1 MSGEEANAEFHEQ
14 LRLQRLYERAG
25 GGGEAGDG
33 PGELSRTSTF
43 VDADG
48 TEFEW
53 DWQKK
58 AWFPKITEDFLAMYH
73 ANYGFIEESSD
84 NTVDSSTETQKRAAI
99 LQKSSASNAAQ
110 LEQKET
116 KQKGEK
122 RKADSG
128 WIDVEEQKNT
138 NVYVSGLPPD
148 ITNDEF
154 VELMSKFGIIMQ
166 NPETEE
172 YKIKLYK
179 DKDGNL
185 KGDGLCCYLK
195 KESIDLA
202 LKFLDETEMRGYKLH
217 VEVAKFEMKGQ
228 YDASKKKKKS
238 KDYKKKLLLQKKQL
252 DWRPERKP
260 GSSRLR
266 CQRVVILKNMF
277 HPKDFEEDPLIL
289 NEIREDLRLECE
301 KFGQV
306 KKVLLFDRHPGGV
319 ASVAFKEPEEA
330 DQCILMLN
338 GRWFGGRQI
347 TAETWDGIVDYQ
359 IEETVK
365 EREDR
370 LKSWESFLEVHPSTA
385 KSSSEQ
391 KTTQGSSQ
399 PSEESSVP
407 PEDNTKQSE
416 DNATPPQDNTKQSE
430 DNATP
435 PQDNRKPSENNAT
448 PPQDNRQP
456 SEDNA
461 TSPQDNRQPSEDN
474 ATSPEDNK
482 KSSVDSTTPSEDSKL
497 QDITDSMTEVEEAE
511 EKWNEE
517 NLSTDSS
524 IGGSDD
530 DVDEP

>member
-1 MSGEEANAEFHEQ
+1 MSGQEANADFHEQ
-14 LRLQRLYERAG
+14 LRLQRLLE
-25 GGGEAGDG
+25 GGEAEEAWGR
-33 PGELSRTSTF
+33 SSTF

-53 DWQKK
+53 DRERK
-58 AWFPKITEDFLAMYH
+58 AWFPKVVLIRILITFCISPLFYIASFIFNN
-73 ANYGFIEESSD
+73 ANMSF
-84 NTVDSSTETQKRAAI
+84 K
-99 LQKSSASNAAQ
+99 
-110 LEQKET
+110 
-116 KQKGEK
+116 
-122 RKADSG
+122 G
-128 WIDVEEQKNT
+128 WIDVEEQRNT

-202 LKFLDETEMRGYKLH
+202 VRFLDETEVRGYKLH
-217 VEVAKFEMKGQ
+217 VEAAKFEMKGQ

-266 CQRVVILKNMF
+266 CERVVILKNMF
-277 HPKDFEEDPLIL
+277 HPKDFEEDPLVL
-289 NEIREDLRLECE
+289 NEIRDDVQLECE

-306 KKVLLFDRHPGGV
+306 KKVLVFDRHPSGV
-319 ASVAFKEPEEA
+319 ASVAFKEPEQA

-347 TAETWDGIVDYQ
+347 TAETWDGVVDYQ

-370 LKSWESFLEVHPSTA
+370 LKSWESFLENDVSTG
-385 KSSSEQ
+385 KSADDQKPTQASSQASSEASAPPEDGMKVSEDNRKQ
-391 KTTQGSSQ
+391 SADSLTPSQ
-399 PSEESSVP
+399 DDKKRSADTVAPS
-407 PEDNTKQSE
+407 EDNTKTTV
-416 DNATPPQDNTKQSE
+416 DNAVISG
-430 DNATP
+430 
-435 PQDNRKPSENNAT
+435 
-448 PPQDNRQP
+448 
-456 SEDNA
+456 
-461 TSPQDNRQPSEDN
+461 
-474 ATSPEDNK
+474 
-482 KSSVDSTTPSEDSKL
+482 DSKQ
-497 QDITDSMTEVEEAE
+497 QDVIDSMSDVEKAE
-511 EKWNEE
+511 EKWIEE
-517 NLSTDSS
+517 NLSTESS
-524 IGGSDD
+524 IDGSDD
-530 DVDEP
+530 DAEEQ

>member
-1 MSGEEANAEFHEQ
+1 MSAAGGQDSNADFHEQ
-14 LRLQRLYERAG
+14 LRLQQLLEREGGVGDAG
-25 GGGEAGDG
+25 
-33 PGELSRTSTF
+33 LSRSSTF

-53 DWQKK
+53 DCEKK
-58 AWFPKITEDFLAMYH
+58 AWFPKITEDFLATYH
-73 ANYGFIEESSD
+73 ANYGYIEESSD
-84 NTVDSSTETQKRAAI
+84 NTENSGTETQKMTNV
-99 LQKSSASNAAQ
+99 LQQSSGSNAAQ
-110 LEQKET
+110 LDPKET

-122 RKADSG
+122 RKADAG
-128 WIDVEEQKNT
+128 WIDVEQQKNT
-138 NVYVSGLPPD
+138 SVYVSGLPPD

-202 LKFLDETEMRGYKLH
+202 LKFLDETEVRGYKLH

-266 CQRVVILKNMF
+266 CERVVILKNMF

-289 NEIREDLRLECE
+289 NEIRDDVRLECE

-306 KKVLLFDRHPGGV
+306 KKVLLFDRHPNGV
-319 ASVAFKEPEEA
+319 ASVAFKEPEQA
-330 DQCILMLN
+330 DLCILMLN

-347 TAETWDGIVDYQ
+347 TAEAWDGIIDYQ

-370 LKSWESFLEVHPSTA
+370 LKSWESFLEVDSSTV
-385 KSSSEQ
+385 KSTDGQ
-391 KTTQGSSQ
+391 KTTQASSQ
-399 PSEESSVP
+399 ASVEISSP
-407 PEDNTKQSE
+407 PEDSTKLSE
-416 DNATPPQDNTKQSE
+416 DNGTPSVDSVMPSE
-430 DNATP
+430 
-435 PQDNRKPSENNAT
+435 DNRKPSV
-448 PPQDNRQP
+448 DSVVP
-456 SEDNA
+456 SEDN
-461 TSPQDNRQPSEDN
+461 R
-474 ATSPEDNK
+474 
-482 KSSVDSTTPSEDSKL
+482 KSSVNSLVPSEESKPQDMIDSV
-497 QDITDSMTEVEEAE
+497 SEVKEAE
-511 EKWNEE
+511 ENV
-517 NLSTDSS
+517 STDSS
-524 IGGSDD
+524 IEGSDD
-530 DVDEP
+530 EPEEP

>member
-1 MSGEEANAEFHEQ
+1 MSGEEVNADFHEQ
-14 LRLQRLYERAG
+14 LRLQRLLEGGQAEEARGRA
-25 GGGEAGDG
+25 
-33 PGELSRTSTF
+33 STF

-53 DWQKK
+53 DCEKK
-58 AWFPKITEDFLAMYH
+58 AWFPKITEDFLATYH
-73 ANYGFIEESSD
+73 ANYGYIEENPE
-84 NTVDSSTETQKRAAI
+84 NTGNSTTETEKTAAV
-99 LQKSSASNAAQ
+99 LEKSSQSNTPQ
-110 LEQKET
+110 GDPKES

-122 RKADSG
+122 RKVDAG
-128 WIDVEEQKNT
+128 WIDVEEQRNT

-202 LKFLDETEMRGYKLH
+202 LRFLDETELRGYKLH

-266 CQRVVILKNMF
+266 CERVVILKNMF
-277 HPKDFEEDPLIL
+277 HPKDFEEDPLVL
-289 NEIREDLRLECE
+289 NEIRDDVRLECE

-306 KKVLLFDRHPGGV
+306 KKVLLFDRHPGGI
-319 ASVAFKEPEEA
+319 ASVAFKEPEQA

-347 TAETWDGIVDYQ
+347 TAETWDGVVDYQ

-365 EREDR
+365 EREYR
-370 LKSWESFLEVHPSTA
+370 LKTWESFLEG
-385 KSSSEQ
+385 KSASDS
-391 KTTQGSSQ
+391 KTTEASGQASLEVSA
-399 PSEESSVP
+399 P
-407 PEDNTKQSE
+407 PEDSTERSEDKGKQS
-416 DNATPPQDNTKQSE
+416 AGSLT
-430 DNATP
+430 
-435 PQDNRKPSENNAT
+435 
-448 PPQDNRQP
+448 P
-456 SEDNA
+456 SEDNEKLSA
-461 TSPQDNRQPSEDN
+461 DTVTLSKDNTKP
-474 ATSPEDNK
+474 T
-482 KSSVDSTTPSEDSKL
+482 VDSAALSGDLKHQDVIDSIS
-497 QDITDSMTEVEEAE
+497 DTEKAE
-511 EKWNEE
+511 EKWIEE

-524 IGGSDD
+524 IDGSVDD
-530 DVDEP
+530 AEEEQ